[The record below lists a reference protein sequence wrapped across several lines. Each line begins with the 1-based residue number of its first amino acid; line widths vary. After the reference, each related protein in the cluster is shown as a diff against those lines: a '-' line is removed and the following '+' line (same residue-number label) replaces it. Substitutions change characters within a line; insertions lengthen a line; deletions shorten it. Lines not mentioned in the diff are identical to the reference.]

1 MITFD
6 KIKLVTNIEY
16 IRNVDETKFEI
27 RYNDYDTMMLFMEID
42 YDENELV
49 IEFSGKI
56 LGKDY
61 PQLISRETIIQC
73 LENINMLGVC
83 EILVEDILKHSE
95 VVKCDVTM
103 DIQCDDIAGLASY
116 INGNV
121 KSHRQYVS

>member
-1 MITFD
+1 
-6 KIKLVTNIEY
+6 
-16 IRNVDETKFEI
+16 
-27 RYNDYDTMMLFMEID
+27 MEID

-61 PQLISRETIIQC
+61 PQLISRET
-73 LENINMLGVC
+73 
-83 EILVEDILKHSE
+83 
-95 VVKCDVTM
+95 KCDVTM
-103 DIQCDDIAGLASY
+103 DIQCDDISGLASY